1 MADENEPE
9 EVIDAEELPEIV
21 EVSADIDDTLEDD
34 GDHDDDLGTKVIKAL
49 GVLAL
54 GGVIALWAG
63 PKIAPALPSGMA
75 PVAAWLAPGGAQN
88 RQGVED
94 LRAEIDTRFQA
105 LPSGLTT
112 GDVENIVS
120 LRLSNV
126 EGRMSARVD
135 ALSGLVSRTDGEDV
149 EARLAQLE
157 LVTDGLRAELSSLVA
172 QFTEITLAGGEVS
185 ADTAA
190 RIATYGAALDGLK
203 AEIETLAAQNGAL
216 SQKVDEVSIDAAHQI
231 EVAETLAVEAE
242 ETAEATRVQTVI
254 TANLTA
260 IDTALSA
267 GVPFGDALSAM
278 ANAGVSVPEALS
290 KSADGVVSMA
300 SLRADFPDAAHA
312 AIRASIMADGDGGIG
327 ASIGTFFRSQVAS
340 RSLTPQ
346 EGDSAD
352 AVLSRAEAA
361 LKADNLAGALD
372 EIADLPVISMPSEGR
387 GPMGNWVENAKARL
401 AALEAFAKMSVAL
414 GVE

>member
-9 EVIDAEELPEIV
+9 EVIEAEELPEIV
-21 EVSADIDDTLEDD
+21 EEIADVEDLHEDD
-34 GDHDDDLGTKVIKAL
+34 HEDDLGTKVIKAL
-49 GVLAL
+49 GVMVV

-88 RQGVED
+88 REGVEE
-94 LRAEIDTRFQA
+94 LRAVIDARFQA

-157 LVTDGLRAELSSLVA
+157 LVTDGLRAELSSLVS

-203 AEIETLAAQNGAL
+203 AEIEALAGQNGAL
-216 SQKVDEVSIDAAHQI
+216 SQKIDEVSIDAARQI
-231 EVAETLAVEAE
+231 EVAEIKAVEAE
-242 ETAEATRVQTVI
+242 ETAEATRVKTVI

-267 GVPFGDALSAM
+267 GLPYGDALAAM
-278 ANAGVSVPEALS
+278 GEAGVSIPEALTS
-290 KSADGVVSMA
+290 SADGVVSMA

-312 AIRASIMADGDGGIG
+312 AIRASIMADGDDGIG
-327 ASIGTFFRSQVAS
+327 SSIGTFFRSQVAS

-361 LKADNLAGALD
+361 LKADDLAGALG
-372 EIADLPVISMPSEGR
+372 EIANLPAIAMPSKAR
-387 GPMGNWVENAKARL
+387 GPMGDWVADAKARL
-401 AALEAFAKMSVAL
+401 AAIDAFADMSTML
-414 GVE
+414 GAE